1 MKQTE
6 IKAWAV
12 LIIGSV
18 LLSLIV
24 AATMAAPKLIVIF
37 QTNWLSSHLEPY
49 RDIIYNVAIITI
61 TTFWLKGQIK
71 EFLLTQEIKSIRKG
85 S

>member
-1 MKQTE
+1 MKQIE
-6 IKAWAV
+6 IRAWAV

-37 QTNWLSSHLEPY
+37 QTNWLNSHLEPY